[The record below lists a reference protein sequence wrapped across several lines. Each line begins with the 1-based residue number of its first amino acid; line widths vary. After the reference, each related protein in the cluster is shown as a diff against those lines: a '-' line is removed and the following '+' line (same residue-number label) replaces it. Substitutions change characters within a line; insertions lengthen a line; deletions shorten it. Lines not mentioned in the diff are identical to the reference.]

1 MDVKSKILE
10 YIEYK
15 QISRNS
21 VEKTLGWSKSTIY
34 NAANM
39 RVDKLSEFVQT
50 YEDISLDWL
59 LRDEGSMIREKGT
72 NNIEEPSNV
81 ERVDI
86 RDSRKFDAQLNFSSS
101 KIKNLDARYLQILA
115 NTAESFSRT
124 NEELELKIEELRRE
138 NALLKKKI
146 AER

>member
-34 NAANM
+34 NAVNM

-59 LRDEGSMIREKGT
+59 LRDEGPMIREKGT
-72 NNIEEPSNV
+72 NNTEEPSNV